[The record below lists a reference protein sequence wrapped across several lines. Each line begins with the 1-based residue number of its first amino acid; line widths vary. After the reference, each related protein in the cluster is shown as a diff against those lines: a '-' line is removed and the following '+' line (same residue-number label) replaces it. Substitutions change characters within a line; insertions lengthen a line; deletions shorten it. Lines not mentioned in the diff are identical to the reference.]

1 MPLKTYLADEDI
13 ADLCAAAA
21 LGAPVARLCREFS
34 IGRARCER
42 IIAEARGAEE
52 VAAAMDAERAADL
65 AGSGAAS
72 AGRPP
77 RVTEH
82 YMADEPPEPEV
93 VSLSVPVLSPPPKT
107 EKRNSPGETDQSGLS
122 TAKAEVT
129 VDAAVADLNKAQA
142 SVATGSDDSKIVD
155 KGLAALKV
163 VEASGAVPKAKA
175 QQIRR
180 ELTSARHGHASKQ
193 AASAAAEEQLESRQS
208 SVESVGGNSCSAT
221 GAARAKTAGSGVASA
236 RTSQENMAD
245 FRRRM
250 FMGLRRG

>member
-1 MPLKTYLADEDI
+1 MPIKTYLADEDI

-21 LGAPVARLCREFS
+21 HGAPVARLCREFS

-52 VAAAMDAERAADL
+52 VAAVMDAERAADL

-82 YMADEPPEPEV
+82 YIAEEPPEPEV
-93 VSLSVPVLSPPPKT
+93 VTISAPVLEPPKAA
-107 EKRNSPGETDQSGLS
+107 KSAPDAASS
-122 TAKAEVT
+122 TRAKSAKEEVE

-142 SVATGSDDSKIVD
+142 AVATGSDDSKIVD

-163 VEASGAVPKAKA
+163 VEASGAVPKTKA
-175 QQIRR
+175 QQIRK
-180 ELTSARHGHASKQ
+180 ELTTARHGHASKQ
-193 AASAAAEEQLESRQS
+193 AASAAAEEQLADFATAEVGTARVQHRAQS
-208 SVESVGGNSCSAT
+208 GGSASTAT
-221 GAARAKTAGSGVASA
+221 GASYRQRLLMS
-236 RTSQENMAD
+236 
-245 FRRRM
+245 
-250 FMGLRRG
+250 LRR

>member
-1 MPLKTYLADEDI
+1 MPVKTYLAEEDI

-21 LGAPVARLCREFS
+21 HGAPVARLCREFG

-93 VSLSVPVLSPPPKT
+93 VSMSVPVLTPPPKS
-107 EKRNSPGETDQSGLS
+107 EKTAPSAKS
-122 TAKAEVT
+122 TAKADVSQSVT

-180 ELTSARHGHASKQ
+180 DLTTARHGHASKQ
-193 AASAAAEEQLESRQS
+193 AASAASDQL
-208 SVESVGGNSCSAT
+208 SVEPGPSNS
-221 GAARAKTAGSGVASA
+221 GAGPRDFSDAPGASY
-236 RTSQENMAD
+236 RQRLLMT
-245 FRRRM
+245 
-250 FMGLRRG
+250 LRR